1 MGRLQYL
8 EVDNFKSYMGKQI
21 VGPFHNFTCIIGPNG
36 AGKSNMMDAISFVL
50 GVQSRYLRSTNLKEL
65 LFRKDATSAPARKAS
80 VKLVYEL
87 SAEEVEAEN
96 GNYLPEGTILEF
108 CRSISSA
115 GVGSYRLDGR
125 EVTYEVYESM
135 LQKIGVLVK
144 ARNFLV
150 FQGDVESVASK
161 SPQEIT
167 KLLEQISGADQ
178 LGLPT
183 KYETL

>member
-1 MGRLQYL
+1 MQ
-8 EVDNFKSYMGKQI
+8 
-21 VGPFHNFTCIIGPNG
+21 
-36 AGKSNMMDAISFVL
+36 
-50 GVQSRYLRSTNLKEL
+50 
-65 LFRKDATSAPARKAS
+65 ARKAS

-135 LQKIGVLVK
+135 LQKIGRELDSQNFNLVHK
-144 ARNFLV
+144 FLTSDNCCRCI
-150 FQGDVESVASK
+150 GE
-161 SPQEIT
+161 SPQF
-167 KLLEQISGADQ
+167 SGFSRRC
-178 LGLPT
+178 GIRCF
-183 KYETL
+183 